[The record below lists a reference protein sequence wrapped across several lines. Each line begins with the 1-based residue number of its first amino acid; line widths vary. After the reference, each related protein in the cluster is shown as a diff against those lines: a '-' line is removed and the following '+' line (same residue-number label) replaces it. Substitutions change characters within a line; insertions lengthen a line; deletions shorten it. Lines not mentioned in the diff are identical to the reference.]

1 MSKKR
6 QREQKTINEKYEKH
20 VANGEKHAKSKVV
33 AQFKLAQL
41 SSLNRILEKKNEIIE
56 SYKSSLVVREYDL
69 QVVSIVR
76 LMLSC
81 TCILL

>member
-6 QREQKTINEKYEKH
+6 QREQKTINEKYEIIECYEKL
-20 VANGEKHAKSKVV
+20 VANGKKHAKSKVV

-69 QVVSIVR
+69 QR
-76 LMLSC
+76 
-81 TCILL
+81 